1 MTHRRLAAVTLS
13 ALALVVAAAAADP
26 YPAAKPTPAKSAK
39 QTVSFQQGVNDY
51 AGTVDLE
58 IWAVAPNT
66 CLNGNIN
73 ASADADN
80 DGGESQVLLRF
91 DDIIGTS
98 PGKIP
103 PRSAVHSATLVIG
116 AFDEGNTV
124 HLHRMLVPFKKT
136 STWNSLVGGIT
147 ADGKEASRQK
157 DGFTFGKISASTSAI
172 PFDVTD
178 TVQAWANGSANHG
191 WVFINTGGNGWDFYT
206 SEFDDVKQR
215 PKLTV
220 EFSPPKE

>member
-1 MTHRRLAAVTLS
+1 MTDRRPAVAVAVIAAF
-13 ALALVVAAAAADP
+13 AVVIAAE
-26 YPAAKPTPAKSAK
+26 PAKSKSAR
-39 QTVSFQQGVNDY
+39 QSVTFQDGVNEY

-58 IWAVAPNT
+58 IWAVSPNT

-73 ASADADN
+73 ASTDADN
-80 DGGESQVLLRF
+80 DGGESQVLMRF
-91 DDIIGTS
+91 DDIIGTA
-98 PGKIP
+98 PGKLP
-103 PRSAVHSATLVIG
+103 PNAAVHSATLTVG
-116 AFDEGNTV
+116 AFDEGTTV

-136 STWNSLVGGIT
+136 STWNSLVGGVS

-215 PKLTV
+215 PKLVV
-220 EFSPPKE
+220 EFTPPKE

>member
-1 MTHRRLAAVTLS
+1 MSARVLAVAGEVFA
-13 ALALVVAAAAADP
+13 ALALTFAADP
-26 YPAAKPTPAKSAK
+26 YPTTKPTTSKSAK
-39 QTVSFQQGVNDY
+39 QTISFQQGVSDY
-51 AGTVDLE
+51 TGTVDLE
-58 IWAVAPNT
+58 TWAVSPNT
-66 CLNGNIN
+66 CLEGNIN
-73 ASADADN
+73 ASSDADN
-80 DGGESQVLLRF
+80 DGGESQVLMRF
-91 DDIIGTS
+91 DDIIGTT
-98 PGKIP
+98 PGKVP
-103 PRSAVHSATLVIG
+103 PNAAVHSATLVVS
-116 AFDEGNTV
+116 AFDEGTTV

-136 STWNSLVGGIT
+136 STWNGLVAGIT

-157 DGFTFGKISASTSAI
+157 DGFTFGKISASTSTI

-178 TVQAWANGSANHG
+178 TVQAWVNGSANHG